1 MTTSEVREL
10 LNLSKSKIFELVRN
24 GKLIRIYK
32 NNYDK
37 KSVLQF
43 KEDQDFRLKN
53 KPNWKY

>member
-1 MTTSEVREL
+1 MTTKEVSEL

-32 NNYDK
+32 NNYEK

>member
-1 MTTSEVREL
+1 MTTKEVSEL

>member
-1 MTTSEVREL
+1 MTTIEVSEL
-10 LNLSKSKIFELVRN
+10 LNLSKSKIHELARRN
-24 GKLIRIYK
+24 KLIRIHK

-43 KEDQDFRLKN
+43 KEDRDFRLKN

>member
-1 MTTSEVREL
+1 MTTKEVSEL
-10 LNLSKSKIFELVRN
+10 LNLSNSKIFELVRN

-43 KEDQDFRLKN
+43 KQDQDFRLKN
-53 KPNWKY
+53 MANWKY